1 MLLLTLLLESASV
14 HCLNPW
20 GRQPR
25 EGAHSFVNIS
35 AKVDLIL
42 CRIEVCSC
50 FSRRAVENNE
60 MKGKKQGVR
69 QKTRDVGA
77 PCDLSE
83 LGNLH
88 AEAGSL

>member
-20 GRQPR
+20 GRNRVKAPIALSKSLQKLSQFLR
-25 EGAHSFVNIS
+25 
-35 AKVDLIL
+35 
-42 CRIEVCSC
+42 RIEVCSC
-50 FSRRAVENNE
+50 FSLGAVGNNE

-88 AEAGSL
+88 AEVGSL